1 MTKNVIVI
9 NAIVVILIASIVVL
23 TNSKLIQAEN
33 IEGIEI
39 LNLNVEPTTINAGDT
54 FSINGSIS
62 NNSTNTISVH
72 NECAG
77 PFLVI
82 FDDHATVTMEKV
94 CNWMPIQII
103 LKPGESRDVTTSIGS
118 NLVYNADSSGIVNG
132 NVTVSYDVI
141 NESNP
146 DLSNI
151 DNTISKSISFTIN
164 DKNNQANGGHPT
176 ILSPLKQFKSGINA
190 KNIQCNEGLE
200 LVIKKHNNSPA
211 CVKSTTVEKL
221 VSLGWVKSPQSNVS
235 EEESSTKDITLEDS
249 GKSITLKTG
258 QSFLLKLGEDFE
270 WNVEVDNQDVV
281 SRALNIMVIR
291 GAQGVYEAHVPG
303 HAILTAVGDPP
314 CLHSE
319 PPCRMHSI
327 LFTLDI
333 EVT

>member
-1 MTKNVIVI
+1 MTKNRITI
-9 NAIVVILIASIVVL
+9 NTIAAILVVSILVLAS
-23 TNSKLIQAEN
+23 SKLVQAEKT
-33 IEGIEI
+33 ETIEI
-39 LNLNVEPTTINAGDT
+39 LNLVVEPSSINVGDT
-54 FSINGSIS
+54 FSINGLIV
-62 NNSTNTISVH
+62 NNSNNTISVH
-72 NECAG
+72 NGCAG
-77 PFLVI
+77 PFSVT
-82 FDDHATVTMEKV
+82 FDDHASVTMEKV

-103 LKPGESRDVTTSIGS
+103 LKPGESRDVTTSLGS
-118 NLVYNADSSGIVNG
+118 NLVYNADSSGIVNA
-132 NVTVSYDVI
+132 NVTASYNVI

-146 DLSNI
+146 DLSKM

-164 DKNNQANGGHPT
+164 GKNNQADKGHTT

-190 KNIQCNEGLE
+190 KNIQCNDGLE
-200 LVIKKHNNSPA
+200 LVIKTHDNSPA
-211 CVKSTTVEKL
+211 CVKPTTVEKL
-221 VSLGWVKSPQSNVS
+221 VSLGWIKSPQSNVS

-291 GAQGVYEAHVPG
+291 GAQGVYEAHAPG
-303 HAILTAVGDPP
+303 HATLTAVGDPP
-314 CLHSE
+314 CLHSD
-319 PPCRMHSI
+319 PPCKIHST

>member
-1 MTKNVIVI
+1 MTKNKITI
-9 NAIVVILIASIVVL
+9 NTIASILVVSIL
-23 TNSKLIQAEN
+23 VLANSKLVQAEKM
-33 IEGIEI
+33 ETVEI
-39 LNLNVEPTTINAGDT
+39 LNLTVEPASINVGDT
-54 FSINGSIS
+54 FSINGLIMNNS
-62 NNSTNTISVH
+62 NNTVSVH
-72 NECAG
+72 NGCAG
-77 PFLVI
+77 PFSVT
-82 FDDHATVTMEKV
+82 FDDHASVTMEKV

-103 LKPGESRDVTTSIGS
+103 LKPGDSREVTTSLGS
-118 NLVYNADSSGIVNG
+118 NLAYNADSSGIVNG

-146 DLSNI
+146 DLSNM

-164 DKNNQANGGHPT
+164 DKNNKAGGEHTT

-200 LVIKKHNNSPA
+200 LVIKTHNSSPA
-211 CVKSTTVEKL
+211 CVKPTTVEKL
-221 VSLGWVKSPQSNVS
+221 VSLGWIKSPQSNVS
-235 EEESSTKDITLEDS
+235 KEESSTKDITLEDN

-258 QSFLLKLGEDFE
+258 QSFLLKLGEDFD

-303 HAILTAVGDPP
+303 HATLTAVGDPP
-314 CLHSE
+314 CLHSDL
-319 PPCRMHSI
+319 PCKIHST